1 MFSSRGGGGGGGG
14 NLGVILVRVCD
25 PVFENYPNHIP
36 GLRKNMTY
44 SYTLLYTML
53 TYSYVHDLF
62 ANYTQNLHT
71 NNTILF
77 QFGSL
82 S

>member
-1 MFSSRGGGGGGGG
+1 MYGSATKY
-14 NLGVILVRVCD
+14 
-25 PVFENYPNHIP
+25 FENYPKHIP
-36 GLRKNMTY
+36 GLRKILTY
-44 SYTLLYTML
+44 SYTLFYTML

-62 ANYTQNLHT
+62 ATYTQNLHT